1 MLLFDNPNKDFK
13 YSQVFTYFD
22 LVHGLDNNTTG
33 DKIYS
38 FEINQNSPEYTQ
50 DRNKI
55 NPAIFDK
62 TTPISTH
69 TFDIKILDNLINLK
83 NINSNKSKTFS
94 QKMNWTSPEEN
105 ELNLP
110 IFSFN
115 LKEINGSRMPV
126 LLDKLY
132 DLSSQYTFIVYKIN
146 DHTQYVIETNQLSK
160 IKKKYFITTDIKSIK
175 KYIC

>member
-1 MLLFDNPNKDFK
+1 MLLFDNPNKEFK
-13 YSQVFTYFD
+13 YSQVFTYFN
-22 LVHGLDNNTTG
+22 LVHGLDNNTG

-38 FEINQNSPEYTQ
+38 FEISPDMLEYTQ
-50 DRNKI
+50 DTNKI

-62 TTPISTH
+62 LTHVSTH

-83 NINSNKSKTFS
+83 NINSNKQKTFS
-94 QKMNWTSPEEN
+94 QKMIWTSPDKN
-105 ELNLP
+105 ELDLP
-110 IFSFN
+110 IFSFS
-115 LKEINGSRMPV
+115 LKEINNNRMPV

-146 DHTQYVIETNQLSK
+146 DHTQYIIETNQLSK